1 MIEQYKTHHLM
12 PDKRFQDKV
21 VMIELDKLVHRNNSD
36 QKVLN
41 HLQLVFERELVEMSH
56 NNLDENND
64 HENIV

>member
-1 MIEQYKTHHLM
+1 M

>member
-41 HLQLVFERELVEMSH
+41 HLQLVFERELVEMSKS
-56 NNLDENND
+56 
-64 HENIV
+64 IYFICKMIS